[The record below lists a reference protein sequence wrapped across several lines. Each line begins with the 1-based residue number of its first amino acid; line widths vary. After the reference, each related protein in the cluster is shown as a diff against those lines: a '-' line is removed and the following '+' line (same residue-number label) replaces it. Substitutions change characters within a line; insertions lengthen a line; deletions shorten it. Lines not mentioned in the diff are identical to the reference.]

1 MLRWVNVISQ
11 TQCSRG
17 LGIRDV
23 EFQVEELGGLHG
35 IAWSSMNSTQITDSD
50 SLSPKRFPW
59 MLVEDEDV
67 KRHSTG
73 TGRTYNSRLSGIHQE
88 LACTLRLVMRPS
100 PTEQEDQ
107 MFSIH
112 GYKPTSGYYCL
123 PQNHP
128 SSSMTVTE
136 KQAWRQLVSYVAARC
151 LGPNPNP
158 QHSAGER
165 PPSRPVTATR

>member
-1 MLRWVNVISQ
+1 MLRSVNVISQ
-11 TQCSRG
+11 TQYSRG

-73 TGRTYNSRLSGIHQE
+73 TRQDIRVRGYLG
-88 LACTLRLVMRPS
+88 
-100 PTEQEDQ
+100 
-107 MFSIH
+107 SI
-112 GYKPTSGYYCL
+112 K
-123 PQNHP
+123 
-128 SSSMTVTE
+128 
-136 KQAWRQLVSYVAARC
+136 RQLPA
-151 LGPNPNP
+151 
-158 QHSAGER
+158 
-165 PPSRPVTATR
+165 PSGW